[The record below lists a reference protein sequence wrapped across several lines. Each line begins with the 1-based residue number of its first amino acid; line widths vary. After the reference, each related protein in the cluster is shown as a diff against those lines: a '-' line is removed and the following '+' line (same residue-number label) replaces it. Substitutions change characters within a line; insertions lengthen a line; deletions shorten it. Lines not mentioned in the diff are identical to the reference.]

1 MTDFSA
7 WSHANLVA
15 FAQQSHKEI
24 LELKADLKAAIAAY
38 RYLNTKENENEQN
51 TFNSFNTD

>member
-1 MTDFSA
+1 MTDFNA

-15 FAQQSHKEI
+15 FAQQSYKEI

-38 RYLNTKENENEQN
+38 RHLNTKENKDERVDSSVN
-51 TFNSFNTD
+51 

>member
-1 MTDFSA
+1 MTDFRD

-15 FAQQSHKEI
+15 FAQQSHAEI

-38 RYLNTKENENEQN
+38 RHLNTKENENER
-51 TFNSFNTD
+51 TDSSVN

>member
-1 MTDFSA
+1 MTDFNA

-15 FAQQSHKEI
+15 FAQQSHAEI

-38 RYLNTKENENEQN
+38 RQLNTQENKNEQN

>member
-1 MTDFSA
+1 MTDFST

-15 FAQQSHKEI
+15 FAQQSHAEI

-38 RYLNTKENENEQN
+38 RHLNTKEDEHERIDSSVN
-51 TFNSFNTD
+51 

>member
-1 MTDFSA
+1 MTDFNA

-24 LELKADLKAAIAAY
+24 LDLKADLKAAIAAY
-38 RYLNTKENENEQN
+38 RYLNTKENENEN
-51 TFNSFNTD
+51 ERTDSSVN

>member
-1 MTDFSA
+1 MTDFRD

-15 FAQQSHKEI
+15 FAQQSHREI
-24 LELKADLKAAIAAY
+24 IELKADLKAAIAAY
-38 RYLNTKENENEQN
+38 RYLNTQETTNEQN

>member
-1 MTDFSA
+1 MNDFST

-24 LELKADLKAAIAAY
+24 LELRADLKAAIAAY
-38 RYLNTKENENEQN
+38 RQLNTKETTN
-51 TFNSFNTD
+51 D